1 VKLVGGVGCEC
12 CRCCGLCCRCC
23 EWYEWYWWFFLKI
36 DENPTLLQNK
46 RNLLPLVFGFV
57 IAINLSFT
65 QTTRHD
71 QIVLCSVFSDGD
83 DGSGGGL
90 WTELRS

>member
-1 VKLVGGVGCEC
+1 VD
-12 CRCCGLCCRCC
+12 GLNAVDVVNCMNGSC
-23 EWYEWYWWFFLKI
+23 LKCLKKWS
-36 DENPTLLQNK
+36 PQPMLQNK